1 MAAPRK
7 NAKATS
13 AKEDELLKQEA
24 TLNNEEI
31 TETSGQTTE
40 TETTEETTEAITS
53 EPVNGETEGAEE
65 NPPEDPEDEGT
76 NDEGTQDAPEKEQ
89 NEGLLDDVTETAAKE
104 LAETGKNLENAETVE
119 QLEQELE
126 KVNNIEKS
134 LQEEIKKNTEKAKDR
149 NYTTRVNERFAE
161 FWCGVSD
168 GWNN

>member
-31 TETSGQTTE
+31 TEASGQTTE
-40 TETTEETTEAITS
+40 TETTEAITS

-65 NPPEDPEDEGT
+65 NPPEDPEDEET

-89 NEGLLDDVTETAAKE
+89 KNEELLDDVTETAAKE

-126 KVNNIEKS
+126 KVNNIEKN

-149 NYTTRVNERFAE
+149 DYTTRVNERFAE